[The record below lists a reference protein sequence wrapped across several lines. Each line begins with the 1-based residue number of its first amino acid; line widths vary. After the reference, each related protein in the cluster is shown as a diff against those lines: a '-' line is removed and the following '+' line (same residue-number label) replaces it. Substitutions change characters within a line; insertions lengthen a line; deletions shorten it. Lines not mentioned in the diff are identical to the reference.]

1 MEPVTFL
8 RLQPTLNRLTFVSTV
23 VIQDEMDLQLRR
35 DLVLQLFQKAQKF
48 PGAMTGPTTPQDL
61 AIRCH
66 LPLDE
71 LQQRAEGTLAAPAA
85 VLPNTFDQSANKGMP
100 R

>member
-1 MEPVTFL
+1 V
-8 RLQPTLNRLTFVSTV
+8 PTLARAQEGPRVGRALPRPAPAIRACAFAGRCPWQPGKICEDV
-23 VIQDEMDLQLRR
+23 EPPWRR
-35 DLVLQLFQKAQKF
+35 TA
-48 PGAMTGPTTPQDL
+48 QDL

-71 LQQRAEGTLAAPAA
+71 LQQWTKGTPVVPAA
-85 VLPNTFDQSANKGMP
+85 ALPNPIDQSANKGMP